1 MRDKLR
7 TLPGIEFG
15 EKSVSMLLTQSVF
28 LGIFIGA
35 FDITAHSLLLTV
47 FDEKMMARGYVVS
60 GIAGT
65 ILTLFYSSLQ
75 KRIQFKSLAI
85 INLLF
90 VSALTLSLWTAL
102 VISPAKWI
110 IFLLFI
116 MLGPLNILTLL
127 GFWRTA
133 GRIFPGRQE
142 GKLFNNADTML
153 LLGIAFIS
161 LIIPLLLALSLQL
174 RNLLLI
180 SAASVIIATV
190 IQRFIGSSLNASV
203 SDNGQQQEAGWEMS
217 SLPDAFRK
225 DSYLRTIVIFGALS
239 VLTLFFVQYSFMA
252 VTRLQY
258 PVAENMAGFL
268 GFFAGSMII
277 LILLVKIFIFPYLLH
292 NYGLKIC
299 LILSPALIALFTAAI
314 ILTGFIWGYT
324 PETAGFMIF
333 FILLAI
339 SRLISRSLREQTEFP
354 VIKVILHSIKL
365 RSRSLIHLGATT
377 FLNEIG
383 VVLSGI
389 VLTCFGLLT
398 SVKLIHFSL
407 LLLFLSI
414 IWMMLALK
422 LIKEFRRT
430 MAKTIETEGTDVN
443 GLTRVSTLNSRF
455 SAYINFRR
463 DYFSLISGDFSVLND
478 ISSKWYFEEIIDR
491 ASSKNDMNLLVVL
504 KRTANNSSLDEG
516 VRKQSAEVVE
526 TLQKK
531 PASAETGDKNLCEA
545 QKILSGTRMPHT
557 SQILRLLRDKSPESK
572 RLAIYMIGKF
582 RLKDLI
588 SMVCECLNIRG
599 LANDAYEVLR
609 SFGQEIE
616 EELTRYYLI
625 TSGNNRISRI
635 ILRLL
640 GKTCSQETME
650 FLFSRLI
657 SNSRPLKEIAAK
669 CLTGCKFTPS
679 EEEKQ
684 KLHQLTSEVI
694 GSISWYI
701 TAKICL
707 ERAGDNFLPDK
718 IKSEIRRWNEFLF
731 DILSITYGKGPVT
744 IIKENLENRS
754 EESIIFALEMINV
767 VVSDTI
773 KPKLVSLFD
782 AGTDEDRLKKLFQF
796 FPGVIPSRKKLLED
810 LLNSDYN
817 LISLWTKACTLRS
830 ITLIDSDDMAESV
843 TALLFSPE
851 EMIREESAYLI
862 RHLKPE
868 LYVSASSRISESVKV
883 QLDRILKGTI
893 DKRDLLFEKVLFLS
907 KYFTGIS
914 EDELLSLATELRYVE
929 NTDAASLLSSE
940 GCIVWAFNGDNSG
953 SEVHVLYNGELRSKI
968 SKYDEGKNF
977 SFYILSLFA
986 IEEYHFQYPDNSI
999 EILKYIDINERYS
1012 VRT

>member
-7 TLPGIEFG
+7 TLPGIEYG
-15 EKSVSMLLTQSVF
+15 EKSVSMLLAQSVF

-35 FDITAHSLLLTV
+35 FDITAHSLLLSV
-47 FDEKMMARGYVVS
+47 FDEKMMARGYIVS

-75 KRIQFKSLAI
+75 KRIKFKSLAI
-85 INLLF
+85 INLIF
-90 VSALTLSLWTAL
+90 VSALTLSLWAAS

-110 IFLLFI
+110 IFLVFV

-127 GFWRTA
+127 GFWGTA
-133 GRIFPGRQE
+133 DRILPGQQ
-142 GKLFNNADTML
+142 GKKLFKNADTTL
-153 LLGIAFIS
+153 LIGIAFIS
-161 LIIPLLLALSLQL
+161 FIIPLLLALKLQL
-174 RNLLLI
+174 RNLLFI
-180 SAASVIIATV
+180 SASSVIAATI
-190 IQRFIGSSLNASV
+190 IQGLIGHSLNTSASE
-203 SDNGQQQEAGWEMS
+203 NEKHQETQGDMS
-217 SLPDAFRK
+217 SLPDAFRQ
-225 DSYLRTIVIFGALS
+225 DSYLRTITIFGALS
-239 VLTLFFVQYSFMA
+239 VLALFFVQYSFMA

-258 PVAENMAGFL
+258 PVAGDMAGFL
-268 GFFAGSMII
+268 GFFTGGMMI
-277 LILLVKIFIFPYLLH
+277 LILLVKTIVFPYLLH
-292 NYGLKIC
+292 NYGLRIC
-299 LILSPALIALFTAAI
+299 LIMSPALIAFFTAAI
-314 ILTGFIWGYT
+314 ILTGFIWGHT

-333 FILLAI
+333 FLLLAL
-339 SRLISRSLREQTEFP
+339 SRLISRSMKDQAEFP
-354 VIKVILHSIKL
+354 VFKVILHSIDLK
-365 RSRSLIHLGATT
+365 SRSLIHIGTT
-377 FLNEIG
+377 GILNEIG
-383 VVLSGI
+383 VFFSGI
-389 VLTCFGLLT
+389 VLTCIGLLT
-398 SVKLIHFSL
+398 FVKLIHFSIL
-407 LLLFLSI
+407 LLLITLL
-414 IWMMLALK
+414 WMMVALR
-422 LIKEFRRT
+422 LLKEFRR
-430 MAKTIETEGTDVN
+430 AIVKSIEKEGIEVN
-443 GLTRVSTLNSRF
+443 GLTNMMTLNSRF
-455 SAYINFRR
+455 SAYINFKR

-478 ISSKWYFEEIIDR
+478 INSKWYFEEIIDR
-491 ASSKNDMNLLVVL
+491 ASSKNDINLLPVL
-504 KRTANNSSLDEG
+504 KRTANNISLDEG
-516 VRKQSAEVVE
+516 VRKHSAEVAE
-526 TLQKK
+526 TLQKR
-531 PASAETGDKNLCEA
+531 PASAETGDNKLSEA
-545 QKILSGTRMPHT
+545 QTSLSGTRTPHT
-557 SQILRLLRDKSPESK
+557 AQILKLLRDSSPESK

-588 SMVCECLNIRG
+588 SLVCECLSIRG

-609 SFGQEIE
+609 SFGPEIKD
-616 EELTRYYLI
+616 ELTSYYLI
-625 TSGNNRISRI
+625 TSGNTRISRI

-640 GKTCSQETME
+640 GKTCSEETME

-657 SNSRPLKEIAAK
+657 SNSRPLKEIAVK

-684 KLHQLTSEVI
+684 RLDQLTSEVI
-694 GSISWYI
+694 GSITWYI
-701 TAKICL
+701 SAKVCL
-707 ERAGDNFLPDK
+707 ERARDNFLHDK
-718 IKSEIRRWNEFLF
+718 INSEIKRWNEFLF

-744 IIKENLENRS
+744 IIREKLKSRS
-754 EESIIFALEMINV
+754 ADGVIYALEMTNMV
-767 VVSDTI
+767 ASDTI
-773 KPKLVSLFD
+773 KSKLVSLLD
-782 AGTDEDRLKKLFQF
+782 AGTDEDKLKNLFQF

-810 LLNSDYN
+810 LLNRDYN

-830 ITLIDSDDMAESV
+830 INMIDSDDMAESV

-883 QLDRILKGTI
+883 QLDRIIYGTI

-953 SEVHVLYNGELRSKI
+953 SEVHVLYNGELKSKI
-968 SKYDEGKNF
+968 SKYKEGKNF

-1012 VRT
+1012 VHT